1 MMPSCL
7 LDRTAFFI
15 QSLKPILKPGDKY
28 PMGIVSEIDRK
39 DVPMKKQFALIAQFA
54 QKIDRQH
61 LQLVLTLV
69 SLTLLVLGVGAPSEG
84 PIGPR

>member
-1 MMPSCL
+1 
-7 LDRTAFFI
+7 
-15 QSLKPILKPGDKY
+15 
-28 PMGIVSEIDRK
+28 MGIVSEIDRK

-69 SLTLLVLGVGAPSEG
+69 SLILLVLGVGAPADG